1 MNEKEKIIQTM
12 LEIESIENFDD
23 SILDILEWLDN
34 YESDL
39 VQNTDGYNETYIY
52 LSTLQECFK
61 LKLNDLKSY
70 INKQLED

>member
-1 MNEKEKIIQTM
+1 M

-52 LSTLQECFK
+52 LSTLHECFK